1 MSEAAIFRARAEQ
14 ELANAATATLTNV
27 RDRAE
32 RSAKAWG
39 EMADRAE
46 RTVALRESREASRI
60 VG

>member
-46 RTVALRESREASRI
+46 RTVALRETREAAR
-60 VG
+60 VTG